1 MNDNGIPQYFLARS
15 KRDQDELENL
25 ARGRAYPIPADLAQR
40 IAAEVAATKQRR
52 EAAPAGRAVNEQAVA
67 ESLARM
73 TPGSAPSHAAAVAP
87 QLSGAVAASLARMRS
102 ANGLRVDQPT
112 IQK

>member
-1 MNDNGIPQYFLARS
+1 MNDNGIPQYFRTLS
-15 KRDQDELENL
+15 KRDQDEQENL
-25 ARGRAYPIPADLAQR
+25 ARGRAYPLPADLVQR
-40 IAAEVAATKQRR
+40 IAAEVAATGQRR
-52 EAAPAGRAVNEQAVA
+52 EAAPAGPAVNEQAVA

-73 TPGSAPSHAAAVAP
+73 TPGSAPSHAAAIAP
-87 QLSGAVAASLARMRS
+87 QPSAVAASLARMRS